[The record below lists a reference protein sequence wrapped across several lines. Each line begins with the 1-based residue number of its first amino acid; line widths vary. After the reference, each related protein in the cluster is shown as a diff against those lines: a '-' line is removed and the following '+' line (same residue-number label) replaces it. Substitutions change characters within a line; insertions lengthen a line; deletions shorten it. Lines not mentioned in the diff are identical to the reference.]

1 MVCRKNSL
9 RSVKD
14 ILRNFLK
21 NYFLLNIFFIDR
33 IIWCFICILPNK
45 IILKSIKKNRKLKF
59 SHLIKNKFQ
68 KKIRIYFA
76 LALKSNF
83 IYFPKYSSCLS
94 KSLTGKY
101 LLNIFGIET
110 KLYLGMTNDSNGKK
124 IPHAWLV
131 DMKYGFHYTREIKNK
146 ESNVFIYF

>member
-1 MVCRKNSL
+1 MVCIKKFL
-9 RSVKD
+9 RSVKG
-14 ILRNFLK
+14 ILKRFLK

-33 IIWCFICILPNK
+33 IIWCFIFILPNK
-45 IILKSIKKNRKLKF
+45 IIIKFIKKNGKLKF
-59 SHLIKNKFQ
+59 SHLIKNKLQ
-68 KKIRIYFA
+68 NKIRIYFA
-76 LALKSNF
+76 LALKSNI

-110 KLYLGMTNDSNGKK
+110 KLYLGMTNDSNGEK

-131 DMKYGFHYTREIKNK
+131 DFKYGFHYTREIKNK